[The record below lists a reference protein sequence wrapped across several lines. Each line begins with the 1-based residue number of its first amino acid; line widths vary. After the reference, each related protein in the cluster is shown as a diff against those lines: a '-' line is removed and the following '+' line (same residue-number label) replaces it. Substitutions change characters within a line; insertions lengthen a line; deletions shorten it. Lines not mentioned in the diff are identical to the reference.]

1 MNVLQSRC
9 LSWCTA
15 SMLTFTIACGG
26 RGGSAVP
33 SPVTSG
39 TASAAAIDS
48 MWVRADDFYARG
60 KWDDAAVAYERV
72 QLEMRSGDPR
82 IPRARFQLAETRL
95 HQRSN
100 LQAVREFR
108 RVSDDFSGDSLAPVA
123 LVRAGDAYAALWRR
137 PELDPTYGTVALATY
152 QEVLSRFPGTPS
164 AAVAQAKIAELEDKF
179 AYKAYRAAAFYIRY
193 KANDSAILL
202 LKDLIA
208 TYPRTAIIPEALESL
223 VETYRKLGY
232 LEDVAETCEYFR
244 RFHPESPR
252 LAPTCPAA
260 TPAAVPTAG
269 GTPGS

>member
-1 MNVLQSRC
+1 MNVPQSRY
-9 LSWCTA
+9 LPWCTA
-15 SMLTFTIACGG
+15 LVLIFTTACGG

-39 TASAAAIDS
+39 TASPAAIDS
-48 MWVRADDFYARG
+48 MWVRAGDFYARE

-82 IPRARFQLAETRL
+82 IPKARFQLAETRL
-95 HQRSN
+95 HQKSN

-108 RVSDDFSGDSLAPVA
+108 RVSDDFSGDSLAPIA

-152 QEVLSRFPGTPS
+152 QEVSSRFPGTPS
-164 AAVAQAKIAELEDKF
+164 ATVAQAKIAGLEDKF
-179 AYKAYRAAAFYIRY
+179 AYKAYRAAEFYVRY
-193 KANDSAILL
+193 KAHDSAVLL

-223 VETYRKLGY
+223 VDTYRKLGY

-244 RFHPESPR
+244 RFHSESPR
-252 LAPTCPAA
+252 LASTCPAT
-260 TPAAVPTAG
+260 TPGAVPTAG